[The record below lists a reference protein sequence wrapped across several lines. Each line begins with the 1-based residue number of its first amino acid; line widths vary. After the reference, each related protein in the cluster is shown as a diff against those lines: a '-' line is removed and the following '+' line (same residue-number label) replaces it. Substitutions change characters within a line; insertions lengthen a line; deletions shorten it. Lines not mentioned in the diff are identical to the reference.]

1 MSKIVAEVCSN
12 SVQSAIE
19 AQKGGAVRVE
29 LCDNLKEGGTTPSL
43 SQIELTRKYLS
54 IQVNVIIRPRGGDFL
69 YDDLEFEIMKK
80 DIHHC
85 GQAKC
90 DGVVFGILNA
100 DGSVDKQRNK
110 ELVTIAHQY
119 GMSTTFHR
127 AFDRA
132 ANLLESLEDI
142 IGLGFNRVLTSGGMK
157 SAPDGKN
164 ILKKLIE
171 KADNRIIIMPGGGIT
186 ENNIADLAK
195 ATGLKEF
202 HGSFRSRYRGKME
215 YISDTFNNID
225 EEYCFLFSD
234 SGKIKLAI
242 ENANKA

>member
-1 MSKIVAEVCSN
+1 MPKIAAEVCAN

-19 AQKGGAVRVE
+19 AQKGGAARVE
-29 LCDNLKEGGTTPSL
+29 LCDNLEEGGTTPSL
-43 SQIELTRKYLS
+43 SQIELTRKYLN
-54 IQVNVIIRPRGGDFL
+54 IRVNIIIRPRGGDFL

-132 ANLLESLEDI
+132 VNLSESLEDI
-142 IGLGFNRVLTSGGMK
+142 IGLGFDRVLTSGGMK
-157 SAPDGKN
+157 NAPDGKE
-164 ILKKLIE
+164 ILRKLIGQ
-171 KADNRIIIMPGGGIT
+171 ADDRIIIMPGGGIT
-186 ENNIADLAK
+186 ENNIGDLVR

-215 YISDTFNNID
+215 YISDTFNDID
-225 EEYCFLFSD
+225 EEYSFLFSD
-234 SGKIKLAI
+234 SEKIKLAI